1 METQLEKICVK
12 TIRVVGQHRPLV
24 SKQVKI
30 IADSMAKI
38 GLKTPIT
45 VRAGK
50 KGPAL
55 ITGRHRLEAAKSLGW
70 RDIDCFVMKDN
81 RTARQL
87 WTLAENL
94 HRADLS
100 PLQRSEFVTNWEKL
114 VKRQAE
120 GAQDA
125 QLGGRQPKDR
135 GISRTAR
142 QLGITRDEVRRSRA
156 VAKIS
161 RKAKRAAKA
170 TGLADNQAALL
181 EVSKEPTQAQESK
194 VHELANQKREKKRA
208 ISRDEKKQLKA
219 LKRAF
224 AQAEDFK
231 RAWNGASAHV
241 RKKFVKTVLNPATI
255 EHEKP
260 DVDEDSG
267 W

>member
-1 METQLEKICVK
+1 METQLKK
-12 TIRVVGQHRPLV
+12 IRVKAIRVIGQHRPLV
-24 SKQVKI
+24 SKKVQI

-70 RDIDCFVMKDN
+70 RNIDCFVMKGDKTE
-81 RTARQL
+81 RRL

-94 HRADLS
+94 HRAGLTR
-100 PLQRSEFVTNWEKL
+100 LQRSEFVAEWERL
-114 VKRQAE
+114 VKQQDK

-125 QLGGRQPKDR
+125 QPGGHQPEDK
-135 GISRTAR
+135 GISKTAK

-161 RKAKRAAKA
+161 PKAKRAAKA
-170 TGLADNQAALL
+170 SGLADNQAALL
-181 EVSKEPTQAQESK
+181 EVSKEPPQAQESK
-194 VHELANQKREKKRA
+194 VHELANRKREKKRTL
-208 ISRDEKKQLKA
+208 SRDEKKQLKA

-224 AQAEDFK
+224 ARAQDFK
-231 RAWNGASAHV
+231 IAWNGASEPV
-241 RKKFVKTVLNPATI
+241 RQKFVKTVLNAASI
-255 EHEKP
+255 KRQEP
-260 DVDEDSG
+260 DVDEDG
-267 W
+267 WC